1 MRAIRRILLALAVL
15 VGIAVA
21 ADFALRAFA
30 ESQVSSAIQAD
41 LQLSRQPDVSLGGFP
56 FLPRAV
62 AGHLD
67 VVTADAGDV
76 TVEGGLSFRRV
87 DVTLRDVAFS
97 ATGLMFG
104 RSSTIRARRGVGT
117 ARLTGEDIA
126 AAIQRTGTD
135 IDVRLADGLVHL
147 SGAGLPGELTAS
159 VSVEGTTLHL
169 HPDNV
174 PIPLDIIVDL
184 GELVPGVRYTR
195 IRIEGSE
202 AVVSLALRRLAFE
215 I

>member
-21 ADFALRAFA
+21 ADFALRASA
-30 ESQVSSAIQAD
+30 ESQVAAATQAE
-41 LQLSRQPDVSLGGFP
+41 LQLSRKPDVSMGGFP
-56 FLPRAV
+56 FLPRA
-62 AGHLD
+62 ASGHLD
-67 VVTADAGDV
+67 EVTADAGDV

-87 DVTLRDVAFS
+87 EVTLRDVSFS
-97 ATGLMFG
+97 PTGLIFG

-126 AAIQRTGTD
+126 VAIQRAGND
-135 IDVRLADGLVHL
+135 VDVRLADGLIHL
-147 SGAGLPGELTAS
+147 SGGGLPGELTAS

-169 HPDNV
+169 RPENV
-174 PIPLDIIVDL
+174 PIPIDVAVDL
-184 GELVPGVRYTR
+184 GELVPAVRYTR
-195 IRIEGSE
+195 IRIVGSE
-202 AVVSLALRRLAFE
+202 AVLSLALRRLTFE